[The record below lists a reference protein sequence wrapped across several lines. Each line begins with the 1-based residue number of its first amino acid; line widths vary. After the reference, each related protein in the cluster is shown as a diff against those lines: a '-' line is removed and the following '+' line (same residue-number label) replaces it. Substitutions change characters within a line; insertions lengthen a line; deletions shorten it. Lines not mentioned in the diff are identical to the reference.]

1 MSVDETKETVEEPVL
16 DLPSEVLLNDLR
28 KLSHLELRAIQKE
41 IGINTTASLTK
52 AHLVFDIATFYVKN
66 GVTLICEGMLE
77 GANEKFSMMRDPQR
91 SFKTSPDDCY
101 LSSQLVKEFG
111 LKNGQKLK
119 VHLRAP
125 SGRDKFLT
133 VSELLE
139 IEGIPAKDFQAGLDF
154 EYLTSM
160 YPEER
165 LQLEIHDK
173 EHPSPTGRVL
183 DLVAPLGKGQR
194 SLIVAPPRGGKT
206 MVLKNIALAIEKNHP
221 EAELMVLLL
230 DERPEEVTDFE
241 ETIDGATVYA
251 STFDEPPKRHAQVAD
266 MVLERAKRLVEQKK
280 DVILLLDSLTR
291 LARGFNN
298 STGGGAIMSGG
309 LKPAALQ
316 RARKFFSTARNV
328 EEGGSLTIVATS
340 LVETES
346 RMDDIVFEELKGTGN
361 MEVKLDREF
370 AEMRIFPAVHL
381 FESGTR
387 NDERLYH
394 EEEFQR
400 VIQIRKQLSSVP
412 AGEALE
418 KLLNNIALTASNA
431 EILIRGLK

>member
-1 MSVDETKETVEEPVL
+1 MSVAEITEE
-16 DLPSEVLLNDLR
+16 LPQEVSLPEVVVVNELR
-28 KLSHLELRAIQKE
+28 QMSHLELRNLQKE
-41 IGINTTASLTK
+41 IGISSSANVTK
-52 AHLVFDIATFYVKN
+52 AHLVFDIATFYAKN
-66 GVTLICEGMLE
+66 EVTLECTGLLE
-77 GANEKFSMMRDPQR
+77 GAGEKFSMLRDPAR

-101 LSSQLVKEFG
+101 FAPQFVKQYGISNGQLVKV
-111 LKNGQKLK
+111 K
-119 VHLRAP
+119 LRAP
-125 SGRDKFLT
+125 KGRDKFLT
-133 VSELLE
+133 VDEVVE
-139 IEGIPAKDFQAGLDF
+139 IEGAPADEFKSALDF

-160 YPEER
+160 YPEDR
-165 LQLEIHDK
+165 LQLEIHGEK
-173 EHPSPTGRVL
+173 SFTGRIM

-194 SLIVAPPRGGKT
+194 GLIVAPPRGGKT
-206 MVLKNIALAIEKNHP
+206 MVLKSIAQAIEKNHP
-221 EAELMVLLL
+221 DAELMVLLL

-241 ETIDGATVYA
+241 ETIHGASVYA
-251 STFDEPPKRHAQVAD
+251 STFDEPAKRHAQVAD

-280 DVILLLDSLTR
+280 DVVLLLDSLTR

-298 STGGGAIMSGG
+298 ARGGGAIMSGG

-328 EEGGSLTIVATS
+328 EEGGSLTIVATA
-340 LVETES
+340 LIETES

-370 AEMRIFPAVHL
+370 AEMRIFPAIHL

-394 EEEFQR
+394 EEEFAKVVQ
-400 VIQIRKQLSSVP
+400 VRKQLTSIP

-418 KLLNNIALTASNA
+418 KIIKNIDKTGSNA
-431 EILIRGLK
+431 ELLIRGLI

>member
-1 MSVDETKETVEEPVL
+1 MSVDEPT
-16 DLPSEVLLNDLR
+16 EVLEEKQLNLPNEVKVNDLR
-28 KLSHLELRAIQKE
+28 MLSHLELRAIQKE
-41 IGINTTASLTK
+41 IGINTSANLTK
-52 AHLVFDIATFYVKN
+52 AHLIFDIAIFYSKN
-66 GVTLICEGMLE
+66 GVKLTCEGMLE
-77 GANEKFSMMRDPQR
+77 GANEKFSMIRDPLR

-101 LSSQLVKEFG
+101 VAPHFVKEFG
-111 LKNGQKLK
+111 LQNGQSLN
-119 VHLRAP
+119 VVLRAP
-125 SGRDKFLT
+125 KGRDKFLT
-133 VSELLE
+133 VDEIID
-139 IEGIPAKDFQAGLDF
+139 IEGEPAAEFNAGLDF

-165 LQLEIHDK
+165 LQLEVHDK
-173 EHPSPTGRVL
+173 EFPSPTGRVL
-183 DLVAPLGKGQR
+183 DLVSPIGKGQR

-206 MVLKNIALAIEKNHP
+206 MVLKNIAVAVEKNHP
-221 EAELMVLLL
+221 EVELMVLLL

-241 ETIDGATVYA
+241 ETIEGAHVYA

-266 MVLERAKRLVEQKK
+266 LVLERAKRLVEQKK
-280 DVILLLDSLTR
+280 DVVLLLDSLTR

-298 STGGGAIMSGG
+298 SGGGGAIMSGG

-370 AEMRIFPAVHL
+370 AEMRVFPAIHL

-394 EEEFQR
+394 EDEFKR
-400 VIQIRKQLSSVP
+400 VVQIRKELSAVP

-418 KLLNNIALTASNA
+418 KLLKNIALTGSNA